1 MGDQPAWDGVLV
13 GNGRVVA
20 VEAETRL
27 HDVQALL
34 RRMAAKRRD
43 SAVSCLVLVV
53 ADTRTNRD
61 VVRVARGEF
70 LAVFPADTRSTWTAL
85 GDGLPPPDDGLV
97 LV

>member
-1 MGDQPAWDGVLV
+1 
-13 GNGRVVA
+13 VVA
-20 VEAETRL
+20 IEAETRL

-43 SAVSCLVLVV
+43 GAADRLVLVV

-61 VVRVARGEF
+61 VVRIARGEF
-70 LAVFPADTRSTWTAL
+70 LAVFPADARSTWSAL
-85 GDGLPPPDDGLV
+85 GDGLPPTDDGMV